1 MIINIIDIQNQTHI
15 LDTNNIGNNAF
26 NIDCMDVLKKLPDN
40 CFDLAVVDP
49 PYGIEKAFSATSR
62 IQKYGQMKTVND
74 KKPTIDYFKQLCQEN
89 FGHDYEADKCS
100 NCYTSS
106 FISYILPTD
115 VAPVRHGKWT
125 EVQKENIWGD
135 IIPVFEC
142 SLCGKYTFGTK
153 GITEKSNYCPNCG
166 ARMDE
171 EE

>member
-1 MIINIIDIQNQTHI
+1 MAEYIKKEIALEILRDSADAYGTFTIERSIYLTAKQKIKNI
-15 LDTNNIGNNAF
+15 
-26 NIDCMDVLKKLPDN
+26 P
-40 CFDLAVVDP
+40 
-49 PYGIEKAFSATSR
+49 SA
-62 IQKYGQMKTVND
+62 
-74 KKPTIDYFKQLCQEN
+74 
-89 FGHDYEADKCS
+89 
-100 NCYTSS
+100 
-106 FISYILPTD
+106 D
-115 VAPVRHGKWT
+115 VAPVSHGKWT

>member
-1 MIINIIDIQNQTHI
+1 MTCK
-15 LDTNNIGNNAF
+15 
-26 NIDCMDVLKKLPDN
+26 DCV
-40 CFDLAVVDP
+40 
-49 PYGIEKAFSATSR
+49 R
-62 IQKYGQMKTVND
+62 
-74 KKPTIDYFKQLCQEN
+74 
-89 FGHDYEADKCS
+89 YEACLDWCRGFKAKPDKREHFKDKS
-100 NCYTSS
+100 K
-106 FISYILPTD
+106 FIELLSAD

-166 ARMDE
+166 ARMNE

>member
-1 MIINIIDIQNQTHI
+1 MAEYIKKEIALEILRDSADAYGTFTMERSIYLTAKQKIKNI
-15 LDTNNIGNNAF
+15 
-26 NIDCMDVLKKLPDN
+26 P
-40 CFDLAVVDP
+40 
-49 PYGIEKAFSATSR
+49 SA
-62 IQKYGQMKTVND
+62 
-74 KKPTIDYFKQLCQEN
+74 
-89 FGHDYEADKCS
+89 
-100 NCYTSS
+100 
-106 FISYILPTD
+106 D

-166 ARMDE
+166 ARMNE

>member
-1 MIINIIDIQNQTHI
+1 MAEYIERERLLEVLARNFGYTH
-15 LDTNNIGNNAF
+15 GGSV
-26 NIDCMDVLKKLPDN
+26 M
-40 CFDLAVVDP
+40 
-49 PYGIEKAFSATSR
+49 
-62 IQKYGQMKTVND
+62 
-74 KKPTIDYFKQLCQEN
+74 KQLIETQP
-89 FGHDYEADKCS
+89 AA
-100 NCYTSS
+100 
-106 FISYILPTD
+106 D

>member
-1 MIINIIDIQNQTHI
+1 MKRLTYYSMKGSEND
-15 LDTNNIGNNAF
+15 GWY
-26 NIDCMDVLKKLPDN
+26 LKSGVSKQDAVDRLAAYENSKLEPEEIKS
-40 CFDLAVVDP
+40 LQA
-49 PYGIEKAFSATSR
+49 
-62 IQKYGQMKTVND
+62 
-74 KKPTIDYFKQLCQEN
+74 
-89 FGHDYEADKCS
+89 
-100 NCYTSS
+100 
-106 FISYILPTD
+106 D

-171 EE
+171 EEQQ